1 MKKKRTQAFLI
12 PILLSLPLL
21 QMVAVMI
28 VGEVYLRWT
37 VIILSVLFYLLLTTN
52 YIFWYHLNRKIDVYH
67 QRIVWK
73 LEHYSK
79 ASAQTKNILAAEDT
93 VFIPKVV
100 GNDELRKNIQCTYP
114 YFLSRLH
121 EAYPAL
127 TEADE
132 FLCMLIKSNL
142 SNKEVMEQLS
152 ISQGSLHT
160 TRYRLKRKLAIPK
173 EVNLDD
179 WIRQFE

>member
-37 VIILSVLFYLLLTTN
+37 VVILSVLFYFLLATN

-67 QRIVWK
+67 QRVNRK
-73 LEHYSK
+73 LESLSITASPTPDAEPEYGVIPDK
-79 ASAQTKNILAAEDT
+79 AE
-93 VFIPKVV
+93 V
-100 GNDELRKNIQCTYP
+100 GNDQLCETFRANHP
-114 YFLSRLH
+114 DFLSRLH
-121 EAYPAL
+121 AHCPAL
-127 TEADE
+127 TRSDE
-132 FLCMLIKSNL
+132 FLCILIKMKIN
-142 SNKEVMEQLS
+142 NKEAMKRLS

-160 TRYRLKRKLAIPK
+160 TRYRRKLKLAIPR
-173 EVNLDD
+173 EEELDE
-179 WIRQFE
+179 WIRRL